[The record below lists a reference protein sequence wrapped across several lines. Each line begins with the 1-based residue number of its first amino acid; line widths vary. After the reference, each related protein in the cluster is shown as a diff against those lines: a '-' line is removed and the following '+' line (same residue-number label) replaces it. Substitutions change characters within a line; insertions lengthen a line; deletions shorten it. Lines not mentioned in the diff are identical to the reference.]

1 MADSSEIQSK
11 PDAEL
16 QQSKRDQQD
25 SSFLETLVPIPDFFF
40 NIKAEI
46 EPIGGSKWRIRIF
59 GYILYFIT
67 LCVMFGSF
75 AYYSLPA
82 QRVSLESI
90 VTSEWQKTGFL
101 CKPLQKTTLHGLSTD
116 WSFDECVSATSS
128 PSAESIVS
136 VQKNDGSTQ
145 FDFRFAAKDGST
157 GTLSFYDIW
166 NAKSVETT
174 TWEKEGF
181 DCTPLQK
188 ATIHGLSTQW
198 SYDECV
204 AGVSVADTANVA
216 AVRKHHEDH
225 FDFTFA
231 SGGVISFYDDAYA
244 SSVLQKTTQATDD
257 WKRDGYSC
265 YPEPPYDNTFNVR
278 YNSTECLNA
287 VLAPSADTISL
298 DTNNENKACGLY
310 HPLFSFV
317 AFYHSYLLSSS
328 FLINIKTASFLS
340 LF

>member
-59 GYILYFIT
+59 GFILSFST

-90 VTSEWQKTGFL
+90 VTSEWQRPGFA

-174 TWEKEGF
+174 AWEKEGF
-181 DCTPLQK
+181 ECRPLQK
-188 ATIHGLSTQW
+188 TILHGLSTDW
-198 SYDECV
+198 SFDECAKNV
-204 AGVSVADTANVA
+204 NVPDATNVKSVTKHANYV
-216 AVRKHHEDH
+216 HYDY
-225 FDFTFA
+225 DFA
-231 SGGVISFYDDAYA
+231 SDGDSNKGAISFYDDRYAYNLPDGVRLTDEPCEVSIVDRA
-244 SSVLQKTTQATDD
+244 MAVAMDVLHGHIDGATDNNM
-257 WKRDGYSC
+257 KPSTHTIN
-265 YPEPPYDNTFNVR
+265 PT
-278 YNSTECLNA
+278 NS
-287 VLAPSADTISL
+287 P
-298 DTNNENKACGLY
+298 
-310 HPLFSFV
+310 
-317 AFYHSYLLSSS
+317 
-328 FLINIKTASFLS
+328 
-340 LF
+340 